1 MLKFKENKIT
11 IIVLLIILAIII
23 AIFYF
28 FNKQETERVQSTEYL
43 EIEELDDS
51 SSFFS
56 ISENINK
63 ICEYVNNNLPTKLI
77 NIIDKDYLD
86 KNSLTSSNIINHWT
100 IYRNQYSNN
109 DHSNAMAKYDYGHFL
124 RTRFLI

>member
-1 MLKFKENKIT
+1 MLKLKENKIT

-63 ICEYVNNNLPTKLI
+63 ICEYVNNNEPTRLI
-77 NIIDKDYLD
+77 NILD
-86 KNSLTSSNIINHWT
+86 KEYIEQNNLTTTNIIN
-100 IYRNQYSNN
+100 YFQE
-109 DHSNAMAKYDYGHFL
+109 DY
-124 RTRFLI
+124 